1 MIAFEK
7 EELLGLFE
15 PILHPD
21 FVILNQDLELGTQF
35 LRLQVAESWMKM
47 VEAAAPDGVELKAVS
62 TTRNFERQKSIWEN
76 KWFGRSPV
84 NKIEPSEFAQLGY
97 LDKAREIMKYSA
109 MPGTSRHHW
118 GTDIDINSVEPD
130 YFETPYGRNVF
141 RWLQVNANKYGFAMP
156 YNSRQEGRLLGY
168 EEEKWHWSYLPLSR
182 LMMQQYISVVH
193 YSDIAGFEG
202 CHAAEP
208 LQVIPNFVMAIAQNC
223 R

>member
-1 MIAFEK
+1 
-7 EELLGLFE
+7 
-15 PILHPD
+15 
-21 FVILNQDLELGTQF
+21 
-35 LRLQVAESWMKM
+35 
-47 VEAAAPDGVELKAVS
+47 
-62 TTRNFERQKSIWEN
+62 
-76 KWFGRSPV
+76 
-84 NKIEPSEFAQLGY
+84 
-97 LDKAREIMKYSA
+97 